1 MVSKQ
6 LTLRLSD
13 SLIQKLKEKAKT
25 LKVSVNTLGATLFES
40 SVGNEDFMS
49 TIEEKIEAINLH
61 KKPRKGRVVNNGM
74 KKVFL
79 SYPLNGKSINK
90 MVLLANIPR
99 INEFVTVDIKE
110 YRVTKVSHD
119 TLYPDS
125 VDVFLESHIE
135 N

>member
-1 MVSKQ
+1 
-6 LTLRLSD
+6 
-13 SLIQKLKEKAKT
+13 
-25 LKVSVNTLGATLFES
+25 
-40 SVGNEDFMS
+40 MS

-119 TLYPDS
+119 ILYPDS

>member
-119 TLYPDS
+119 ILYPDS